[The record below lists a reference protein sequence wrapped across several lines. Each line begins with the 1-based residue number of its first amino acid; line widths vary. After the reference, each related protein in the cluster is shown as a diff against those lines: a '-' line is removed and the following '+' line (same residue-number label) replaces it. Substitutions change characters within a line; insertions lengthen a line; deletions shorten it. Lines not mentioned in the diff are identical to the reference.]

1 MLFQVIL
8 FLQTYATDN
17 LKSWDTF
24 ETMTVDAHQQLDQA
38 DKEFKSIKKI
48 FDLSSSGSDYEARMK
63 TAANF
68 RKTIEE
74 VVNTVVN
81 ANNIIQG
88 NNLVIEWRSV

>member
-1 MLFQVIL
+1 MQKI
-8 FLQTYATDN
+8 TDN

-24 ETMTVDAHQQLDQA
+24 ETMTIDAHHQLDQA

-48 FDLSSSGSDYEARMK
+48 FDLRSSGNDYDARMK

-68 RKTIEE
+68 RATIED

-88 NNLVIEWRSV
+88 NENI

>member
-1 MLFQVIL
+1 MQFIYKY
-8 FLQTYATDN
+8 FTDN

-48 FDLSSSGSDYEARMK
+48 FDLSSSGSDYTARMK
-63 TAANF
+63 TAASF
-68 RKTIEE
+68 RATIED
-74 VVNTVVN
+74 VVGTVVN

-88 NNLVIEWRSV
+88 METLE